1 MQIGM
6 VIFLMIGGYLFG
18 SISLA
23 RLVTHIAA
31 PGQDLEEIDL
41 PDANTGGTFRLKT
54 IGATTASMVLGPKI
68 GGLIGVLDIL
78 KGLLPTLAVRLV
90 FPDQPYFLFVGAAVV
105 VGHIWPIYYHFRGGG
120 GLSPA
125 LGSLLVLDPL
135 GTLISVVLAMLIG
148 MFILKQIAFIVMGGP
163 IVFIIWITIR
173 TGNWWYILFSVFIA
187 MILFIAVIPDVSR
200 ELKARRDGKT
210 DMSSSMDSI
219 PMGQMMKKMMRKMG
233 LSVDKK
239 DEK

>member
-1 MQIGM
+1 
-6 VIFLMIGGYLFG
+6 
-18 SISLA
+18 
-23 RLVTHIAA
+23 
-31 PGQDLEEIDL
+31 
-41 PDANTGGTFRLKT
+41 
-54 IGATTASMVLGPKI
+54 
-68 GGLIGVLDIL
+68 
-78 KGLLPTLAVRLV
+78 
-90 FPDQPYFLFVGAAVV
+90 V
-105 VGHIWPIYYHFRGGG
+105 VGHIWPIYYHFKGGG

-163 IVFIIWITIR
+163 IVFIIWISIR
-173 TGNWWYILFSVFIA
+173 TGNWRYILFSVFIA

-210 DMSSSMDSI
+210 DMASSMESI
-219 PMGQMMKKMMRKMG
+219 PMGQMMKKMMKKMG
-233 LSVDKK
+233 VSIDKK